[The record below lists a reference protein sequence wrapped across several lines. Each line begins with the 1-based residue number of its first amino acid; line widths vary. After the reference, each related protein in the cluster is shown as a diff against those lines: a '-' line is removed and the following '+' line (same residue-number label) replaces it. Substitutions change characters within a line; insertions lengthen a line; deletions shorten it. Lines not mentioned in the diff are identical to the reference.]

1 MANLS
6 REPKWHPFRPSN
18 NSSCVFFFNPAFFIA
33 FYFLFL
39 RLLDQWYY
47 YNAFAV
53 SFITFSQ
60 PLQYLQRLL
69 VARRMAR

>member
-6 REPKWHPFRPSN
+6 RGPRWHLPRLSN
-18 NSSCVFFFNPAFFIA
+18 NGSCVFFFNPVRFIA
-33 FYFLFL
+33 FCSLFL

-47 YNAFAV
+47 YDDFAV
-53 SFITFSQ
+53 SFITSSQ
-60 PLQYLQRLL
+60 PLQFLQRLL